1 MVITKELEIGGKVL
15 SIETG
20 KLARQADGSV
30 MVRYGD
36 TMVLATVVANKEAK
50 EGQDFFPLQVEYREK
65 TASAGKIPGGFLKRE
80 ARPSEKEVLS
90 SRLIDR
96 PIRPM
101 FPEGF
106 KCETQV
112 MLTVFSADQENDSD
126 LLGAIGASAALMIS
140 DIPFDGPTAEVR
152 VGRVNGEL
160 IINPTFKQLE
170 SSDMDVTVAG
180 TKSSIVMVEGEA
192 KEISEEDMLAA
203 LRFAHEQI
211 VRICEIQLEL
221 QKACGKPK
229 RQLVPHPLK
238 HQLAEVV
245 SKLARTKI
253 KEVTHQVLAKD
264 DRSKANEEIRT
275 STFEAIKTE
284 IASATLTLDERDK
297 ALFHESP
304 AAFAEAKHG
313 LIKEILHDIEYEEM
327 RTMILKDGKRLDG
340 RGVRNIRP
348 ISCEIGVLPRTHGS
362 GLFTRGET
370 QSLTTTTLGTK
381 NDEQIIDGLLPESSK
396 RFILHY
402 NFPPYSVG
410 EVGRLGTTGR
420 REIGH
425 GNLAERSLK
434 NLLPSELDFPYT
446 IRIVSDILESNG
458 SSSMATVCA
467 GTLSLMDA
475 GVPMKKPV
483 AGIAMGL
490 IKEGEQVAILSD
502 ILGNEDHLGDMDF
515 KVAGTKDGIT
525 GFQMDIKIQGISFD
539 IFEKALSQAKEGRQH
554 ILNAMTA
561 TISEPRST
569 LSPYAPRLTTLK
581 IPVDMIGSVIGP
593 GGKVIR
599 QIVKDTGAEINIEDD
614 GTVVVASVSAE
625 GAEKAIAI
633 INNIVAVPEVGT
645 KYKGKV
651 TRILDFGAFVEFIPG
666 KEGLIHISHLDMN
679 RVNKV
684 TDVVNIGDEVDVQ
697 LIKVDHE
704 GRYNLSRKALMPG
717 YDAEAEAAKEAERK
731 ERRGDRGDRGDRR
744 NGGGRDRDRGH
755 RSHRN

>member
-1 MVITKELEIGGKVL
+1 MVITKEIEIGGRIL

-20 KLARQADGSV
+20 KLAKQADGAV

-36 TMVLATVVANKEAK
+36 TMVLATVVAKKEAV

-65 TASAGKIPGGFLKRE
+65 IAAAGKIPGGFLKRE
-80 ARPSEKEVLS
+80 GRPSEKEILS

-101 FPEGF
+101 FPEAF

-112 MLTVFSADQENDSD
+112 MLTVFSSDQQNDGD

-152 VGRVNGEL
+152 VGRINGEF

-170 SSDMDVTVAG
+170 TSDMDITVAG

-192 KEISEEDMLAA
+192 KEISEQDMLAA
-203 LRFAHEQI
+203 LRFGHEY
-211 VRICEIQLEL
+211 VAKICNLQLEL
-221 QKACGKPK
+221 QKQCGKPK
-229 RQLVPHPLK
+229 REVVANTLK
-238 HQLAEVV
+238 KQLAEIV
-245 SKLARTKI
+245 SKVARQKI
-253 KEVTHQVLAKD
+253 REITHRILMKEE
-264 DRSKANEEIRT
+264 RSKANEEIRNA
-275 STFEAIKTE
+275 TFEAMKTE
-284 IASATLTLDERDK
+284 IASAHLMLDEMEK

-304 AAFAEAKHG
+304 AAFAESKQK
-313 LIKEILHDIEYEEM
+313 LIAEILHDIEYEEM
-327 RTMILKDGKRLDG
+327 RAMILNDSKRLDG
-340 RGVRNIRP
+340 RGVKDIRS
-348 ISCEIGVLPRTHGS
+348 ITCEIGVLPRTHGS
-362 GLFTRGET
+362 ALFTRGET
-370 QSLTTTTLGTK
+370 QSLTTVTLGTK
-381 NDEQIIDGLLPESSK
+381 LDEQMLDGLLPETTK
-396 RFILHY
+396 RFMLHY

-410 EVGRLGTTGR
+410 EVGRLGFTGR

-434 NLLPSELDFPYT
+434 NLLPAELEFPYT
-446 IRIVSDILESNG
+446 VRIVSDILESNG

-490 IKEGEQVAILSD
+490 IKEGDKVAILSD

-515 KVAGTKDGIT
+515 KVAGTRDGIT
-525 GFQMDIKIQGISFD
+525 AFQMDIKIQGISFD
-539 IFEKALSQAKEGRQH
+539 IFEKALSQAKDGRYH
-554 ILNAMTA
+554 ILDVMTQTVSA
-561 TISEPRST
+561 PRAS
-569 LSPYAPRLTTLK
+569 LSQYAPRLTTLK

-614 GTVVVASVSAE
+614 GTIVVASVSAE

-633 INNIVAVPEVGT
+633 INMITSVPEVGKT
-645 KYKGKV
+645 YKGKV
-651 TRILDFGAFVEFIPG
+651 TRILDFGAFVEIIPG
-666 KEGLIHISHLDMN
+666 KEGLVHISHLDVN

-684 TDVVNIGDEVDVQ
+684 TDVVNIGDEIEVV
-697 LIKVDHE
+697 LLKVDHE

-717 YDAEAEAAKEAERK
+717 YDAEKEAARDAERK
-731 ERRGDRGDRGDRR
+731 ERRGERR
-744 NGGGRDRDRGH
+744 NGGGGNRGGGHGGH
-755 RSHRN
+755 RSHRD